1 MQRQEVWELWQQGGG
16 RGSSATSQELRR
28 PPDSGPEVQLQRDH
42 TDTEGLDGSSARQQ
56 AAPCGKLLHTT
67 RKGVIQ
73 RPLSLVKTLGMQ
85 MG

>member
-1 MQRQEVWELWQQGGG
+1 MLGVGAV
-16 RGSSATSQELRR
+16 ATRRRLGQLSHQELRH
-28 PPDSGPEVQLQRDH
+28 PPDRGPEVQPPRDH
-42 TDTEGLDGSSARQQ
+42 TDMEGLDGSSARQQ
-56 AAPCGKLLHTT
+56 AAPCGKPLHTA